1 MQYADQGRALRDAQL
16 DMFQVR
22 DAEFLASCR
31 ALAVAVCQE
40 QGTVSINDIRAQI
53 PLPAEMHPSVLGA
66 VFKTKQFEA
75 CGYTEAT
82 HPQAHARVI
91 RIYKLK
97 ENLNGQQSHA

>member
-31 ALAVAVCQE
+31 ALAVAVCQA
-40 QGTVSINDIRAQI
+40 QGTVSINDIRAGIQ
-53 PLPAEMHPSVLGA
+53 LPAEMHPSVLGA
-66 VFKTKQFEA
+66 VFKSKQFEA
-75 CGYTEAT
+75 CGFTEAT